1 MLIEGVV
8 KLIAA
13 IETFEAILAIA
24 KMNVNYLMM
33 ILPKG
38 IHIEFRNMNHPDN
51 MDIEGIDN
59 IHILDNRQGV
69 AEHIAGE
76 AENIAG
82 VAEHIVGGAEHMV
95 GEAEHIAGEAEH
107 IAGVAEHIVGEA
119 EHIVGEAEHIVGE
132 AEHIVGEAEHMAGE
146 AEHMAGEAE
155 HMAVASAEAE
165 AAAVADID
173 NKHIQDVNDA
183 NAVDSVEGNR
193 QQGILQKH
201 SHLH

>member
-8 KLIAA
+8 KLIEA

-38 IHIEFRNMNHPDN
+38 IHIEFHNKNYPDN

-59 IHILDNRQGV
+59 RHILDNRQGV
-69 AEHIAGE
+69 AENIAGVAEHIAEVAEHIAEVAEHIVGV

-82 VAEHIVGGAEHMV
+82 VAEH
-95 GEAEHIAGEAEH
+95 
-107 IAGVAEHIVGEA
+107 
-119 EHIVGEAEHIVGE
+119 
-132 AEHIVGEAEHMAGE
+132 
-146 AEHMAGEAE
+146 
-155 HMAVASAEAE
+155 MAVAYAE
-165 AAAVADID
+165 AAAAAVVDID

-201 SHLH
+201 SH

>member
-8 KLIAA
+8 KLIEA

-59 IHILDNRQGV
+59 RHILDDRQGV
-69 AEHIAGE
+69 

-82 VAEHIVGGAEHMV
+82 VAEHIAGVAEN
-95 GEAEHIAGEAEH
+95 IAGVAENIAGVAEH
-107 IAGVAEHIVGEA
+107 IAGVAEN
-119 EHIVGEAEHIVGE
+119 
-132 AEHIVGEAEHMAGE
+132 MAGV
-146 AEHMAGEAE
+146 AENMAGVAENMAGVAE
-155 HMAVASAEAE
+155 HMAVAFAEAA

-201 SHLH
+201 SH

>member
-13 IETFEAILAIA
+13 IETFEVILAIA

-59 IHILDNRQGV
+59 RHILDDRQGV
-69 AEHIAGE
+69 AEHIV
-76 AENIAG
+76 G
-82 VAEHIVGGAEHMV
+82 V
-95 GEAEHIAGEAEH
+95 AEH
-107 IAGVAEHIVGEA
+107 IAGVAEHIVGVAEHIAGVAEHIAGVA
-119 EHIVGEAEHIVGE
+119 EHIVGVAEHIVG
-132 AEHIVGEAEHMAGE
+132 VAEHMAGV
-146 AEHMAGEAE
+146 AEHMAGVAE

-165 AAAVADID
+165 AAAAAAVADID

-201 SHLH
+201 SH

>member
-13 IETFEAILAIA
+13 IETFEVILAIA

-33 ILPKG
+33 ILPKE

-59 IHILDNRQGV
+59 RHILDDRQGV
-69 AEHIAGE
+69 AEHIV
-76 AENIAG
+76 G
-82 VAEHIVGGAEHMV
+82 V
-95 GEAEHIAGEAEH
+95 AEH
-107 IAGVAEHIVGEA
+107 IAGVAEHIVGVAEHIAGVAEHIAGVA
-119 EHIVGEAEHIVGE
+119 EHIVGVAEHIVG
-132 AEHIVGEAEHMAGE
+132 V
-146 AEHMAGEAE
+146 AE

-165 AAAVADID
+165 AAAAAAVADID

-201 SHLH
+201 SH

>member
-1 MLIEGVV
+1 MLIEGVA

-13 IETFEAILAIA
+13 FEAFEEILAIA

-59 IHILDNRQGV
+59 RHILDNRQGV
-69 AEHIAGE
+69 AENIAE
-76 AENIAG
+76 VAENIVG
-82 VAEHIVGGAEHMV
+82 VAEHI
-95 GEAEHIAGEAEH
+95 
-107 IAGVAEHIVGEA
+107 
-119 EHIVGEAEHIVGE
+119 
-132 AEHIVGEAEHMAGE
+132 
-146 AEHMAGEAE
+146 
-155 HMAVASAEAE
+155 AVASAEAA

-193 QQGILQKH
+193 Q
-201 SHLH
+201 

>member
-8 KLIAA
+8 KLIEA

-59 IHILDNRQGV
+59 RHILDNRQGV
-69 AEHIAGE
+69 AEHIV
-76 AENIAG
+76 G
-82 VAEHIVGGAEHMV
+82 VAEHIAE
-95 GEAEHIAGEAEH
+95 
-107 IAGVAEHIVGEA
+107 VAEHIVGEV
-119 EHIVGEAEHIVGE
+119 EHIVGVAEN
-132 AEHIVGEAEHMAGE
+132 
-146 AEHMAGEAE
+146 
-155 HMAVASAEAE
+155 MAVAYAEAA

-201 SHLH
+201 SH